1 MTEEGFKT
9 PTKPVFDLPLQD
21 STNEDDDMYQQ
32 IDSPKLGGS
41 PKQRKK
47 SYSLVDQDTES
58 IPNFKEKG
66 QNAQIKVPQINM
78 SENKK
83 SRRFSIFGKKEE
95 KTETTSSGLTTK
107 SPRFSIFSPTT
118 KKSPR
123 SVTPEISPRFQ
134 KDKQPQISP
143 RFSLKNMFSPRTA
156 KPPQTPRG
164 YEESASF
171 TISSSKLSGLNLLE
185 TKVNT
190 LGSPKYGGEGF
201 SSFLDLPVG
210 AEQLG
215 EDFDH
220 LSADEKFLK
229 IKEYRLETFET
240 IQGSNL
246 KDKNP
251 LEEEHI
257 SEGCLY
263 TEGLEFYFWVK
274 AGGHLVHVFREKK
287 KPMIDLKYQI
297 FEENE
302 RKKTIWE
309 HSGQLGETFEPDTK
323 FIEAIGRSV
332 ETLFLLKITLNF
344 TKEVSQET
352 MFFGHKVDVK
362 TEREREQRIQIQIK
376 QTHEVAFSQWISLWD
391 HREEI
396 KIVHLLSDVGL
407 NSF

>member
-1 MTEEGFKT
+1 MSEEGFKT

-21 STNEDDDMYQQ
+21 SQDTDDLYNQ
-32 IDSPKLGGS
+32 IESPKLSTS
-41 PKQRKK
+41 PVEKRKK
-47 SYSLVDQDTES
+47 SYSLIDQETES
-58 IPNFKEKG
+58 IPSLQHAPNTH
-66 QNAQIKVPQINM
+66 IKVPQINLA
-78 SENKK
+78 ENKK
-83 SRRFSIFGKKEE
+83 SRRFSIFGGKKEE
-95 KTETTSSGLTTK
+95 KTETSSAK
-107 SPRFSIFSPTT
+107 SPRYSIFSPTT

-123 SVTPEISPRFQ
+123 TNNTPEISPRFQ
-134 KDKQPQISP
+134 KEVKQPQISP
-143 RFSLKNMFSPRTA
+143 RFSLKNIFSPRTA
-156 KPPQTPRG
+156 KPPSTPRG

-185 TKVNT
+185 TKINS
-190 LGSPKYGGEGF
+190 LGGSKYGGEGF
-201 SSFLDLPVG
+201 SSFLDIPVG
-210 AEQLG
+210 SEQLG
-215 EDFDH
+215 ENFDH

-240 IQGSNL
+240 IQESNL

-263 TEGLEFYFWVK
+263 SEGLEFYFWVK
-274 AGGHLVHVFREKK
+274 AGGHVVHVFREKK
-287 KPMIDLKYQI
+287 KPLIDLKYQI
-297 FEENE
+297 FEEND
-302 RKKTIWE
+302 RKKSIWE
-309 HSGQLGETFEPDTK
+309 YSGQIGETFDPDTK

-332 ETLFLLKITLNF
+332 ETLFLLKISVNF
-344 TKEVSQET
+344 KKEVSQET

-362 TEREREQRIQIQIK
+362 TEREREQRIQVQIK

-391 HREEI
+391 YREEI